1 VFGRG
6 LALGLAL
13 AAVASELQAQAVM
26 IAPNAVIIDGKT
38 GTGAITLVN
47 SGDRAAEISISTLY
61 GYPVTDSAGRM
72 TLRTFDVVDD
82 TTPSA
87 ASWLRA
93 FPERLMLAP
102 GARRT
107 VRLLAQAPQG
117 LPDREYWA
125 RLVVSSRPRSPT
137 ATGVAGPDTLG
148 VPAAGDVR
156 VGLTLEVR
164 SVLGVFYRRGP
175 VATGLVL
182 DSARATVEADS
193 IVARVRMVR
202 TGNAAFVGSLRG
214 VVRDSAG
221 IVRATAALP
230 LGVYYTL
237 EPRLTIARSGLPSG
251 RYSLELDAIS
261 ARPDVAAGS
270 LLPISPARTTTTVT
284 IPATLGAVVPRP

>member
-6 LALGLAL
+6 IALGLAL
-13 AAVASELQAQAVM
+13 AALAGTLQGQAVM
-26 IAPNAVIIDGKT
+26 IAPNAIIIDGKT

-61 GYPVTDSAGRM
+61 GYPVTDSSGRM
-72 TLRTFDVVDD
+72 TLRTFPVVDD

-117 LPDREYWA
+117 LADREYWA
-125 RLVVSSRPRSPT
+125 RLVVSSRPGT
-137 ATGVAGPDTLG
+137 GATPNIAGPDTLG
-148 VPAAGDVR
+148 VPAGGDVR
-156 VGLTLEVR
+156 VGFTLEVR
-164 SVLGVFYRRGP
+164 SVLGVFYRRGA

-193 IVARVRMVR
+193 IVARVRMAR
-202 TGNAAFVGSLRG
+202 TGNAAFVGSLRA

-221 IVRATAALP
+221 VVRATATLP
-230 LGVYYTL
+230 LGVYYTI
-237 EPRLTIARSGLPSG
+237 EPRLAIPRTGLASG
-251 RYSLELDAIS
+251 RYSLELDAVS

-270 LLPISPARTTTTVT
+270 LLPISPVRTTTTVT
-284 IPATLGAVVPRP
+284 IPTTLGAVVPRP

>member
-1 VFGRG
+1 
-6 LALGLAL
+6 
-13 AAVASELQAQAVM
+13 M

-72 TLRTFDVVDD
+72 TLRTFTAVDD

-117 LPDREYWA
+117 LTDREYWA
-125 RLVVSSRPRSPT
+125 RLVVSSRPAPGVSPS
-137 ATGVAGPDTLG
+137 VAGPDTLG
-148 VPAAGDVR
+148 IPATGDVR
-156 VGLTLEVR
+156 VGFTLEVR
-164 SVLGVFYRRGP
+164 SVLGVFYRRGA

-193 IVARVRMVR
+193 IVARVRMAR

-221 IVRATAALP
+221 VVRATATLP

-237 EPRLTIARSGLPSG
+237 EPRLTIARAGLPAG
-251 RYSLELDAIS
+251 RYSLELDAVS
-261 ARPDVAAGS
+261 ARPDVGAGL
-270 LLPISPARTTTTVT
+270 LLPIAPVRTTTTVT
-284 IPATLGAVVPRP
+284 IPATLGAVAPRP